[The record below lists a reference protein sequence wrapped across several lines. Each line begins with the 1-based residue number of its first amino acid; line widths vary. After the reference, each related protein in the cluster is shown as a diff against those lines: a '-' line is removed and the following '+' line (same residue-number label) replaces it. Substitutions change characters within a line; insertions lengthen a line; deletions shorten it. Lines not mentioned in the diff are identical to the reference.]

1 MINAEDLQSETCD
14 KEALEKEKLKFEKD
28 KQMLDN
34 AMRDNS
40 FIVFDNVKGQVIKE
54 ATRYEDGKWHFI
66 LTIICSLVAL
76 EKVFLSRATWGK

>member
-1 MINAEDLQSETCD
+1 
-14 KEALEKEKLKFEKD
+14 
-28 KQMLDN
+28 
-34 AMRDNS
+34 MRDNS